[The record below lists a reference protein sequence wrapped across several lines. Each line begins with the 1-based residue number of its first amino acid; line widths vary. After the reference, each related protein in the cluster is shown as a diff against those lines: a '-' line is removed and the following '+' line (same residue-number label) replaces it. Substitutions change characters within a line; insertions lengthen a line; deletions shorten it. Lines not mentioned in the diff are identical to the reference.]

1 MKNYNFMS
9 RHREPLLSTKAAV
22 ANFDSIRVTL
32 DGKKVWI
39 VDRTVQICRHVIC
52 LLVACLAFYVLQ
64 QTLPSPEPAPVANP
78 PTPPRLLSHL
88 QIPNADEWAA
98 NKSRSPP
105 EQNTATAS
113 EVAAVLHCNWDTFR
127 RNLKFK
133 LITFGLK
140 FPCHLQI
147 IILNTTPPPHYH
159 RHDIS
164 HRVNYS
170 GEYRAQLSRS
180 LARHRTGDGV
190 EWDWGEYLL
199 EDG

>member
-1 MKNYNFMS
+1 M
-9 RHREPLLSTKAAV
+9 
-22 ANFDSIRVTL
+22 
-32 DGKKVWI
+32 GKKCELWTELCKSV
-39 VDRTVQICRHVIC
+39 VMLFVF
-52 LLVACLAFYVLQ
+52 LSLVSRSMYYNKLFL
-64 QTLPSPEPAPVANP
+64 LPSQHP

-88 QIPNADEWAA
+88 QIPNADEWAAA

-180 LARHRTGDGV
+180 LARHNGVGGV
-190 EWDWGEYLL
+190 EWE
-199 EDG
+199 